1 MLGLLKRVLHRLVQL
16 LWVLMVVAL
25 VYGLWARDMV
35 PKSWHAI
42 CDPTAFVVI
51 CLFTVSVGVWVFW
64 HHFRFRDITMAH
76 VDAMDGL
83 EFENFCAFLLK
94 RNGYTRI
101 QQTKGSG
108 DQGVDVIATKKGI
121 KFGVQ
126 CKRYNGFVGNHAVQ
140 EVWSGK
146 EYYQLDQAVV
156 LTNSTFSD
164 AANDLATQLG
174 VTLIDREGLRK
185 LMKRL
190 PS

>member
-1 MLGLLKRVLHRLVQL
+1 
-16 LWVLMVVAL
+16 
-25 VYGLWARDMV
+25 
-35 PKSWHAI
+35 
-42 CDPTAFVVI
+42 
-51 CLFTVSVGVWVFW
+51 
-64 HHFRFRDITMAH
+64 
-76 VDAMDGL
+76 MDGL
-83 EFENFCAFLLK
+83 EFENFCAYLLK
-94 RNGYTRI
+94 RNGYSRI
-101 QQTKGSG
+101 QQTKSSG

-185 LMKRL
+185 MMKRL